1 VPFSLV
7 TFFWASKR
15 KSPAAGLPPAIFVL
29 VFHTETNGG
38 IRFTPPALQTANPG
52 NPQKQ

>member
-15 KSPAAGLPPAIFVL
+15 K
-29 VFHTETNGG
+29 
-38 IRFTPPALQTANPG
+38 
-52 NPQKQ
+52 